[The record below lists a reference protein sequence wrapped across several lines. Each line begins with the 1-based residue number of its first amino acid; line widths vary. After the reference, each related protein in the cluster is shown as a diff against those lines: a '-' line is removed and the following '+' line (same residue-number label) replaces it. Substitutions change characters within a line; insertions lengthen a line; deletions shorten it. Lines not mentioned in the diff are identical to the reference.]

1 MLWSLVVLAPLS
13 LIASDLPRV
22 AAWPLAVA
30 AMAWAIF
37 DARRYRS
44 MAVRQLTIPA
54 GRGAATCD
62 GERIDGLR
70 AYWRGPLGF
79 LHWRDGHG
87 RRRHASFWPDTLPA
101 ALRREL
107 KLAMQQR
114 EAAST
119 PTSVA
124 G

>member
-13 LIASDLPRV
+13 LIASDLPRAV
-22 AAWPLAVA
+22 AWPLAVA
-30 AMAWAIF
+30 ATAWAII

-70 AYWRGPLGF
+70 A
-79 LHWRDGHG
+79 HWRDRHGH
-87 RRRHASFWPDTLPA
+87 RHRASFWPDTLPA
-101 ALRREL
+101 GMRREL
-107 KLAMQQR
+107 KIAMQRR
-114 EAAST
+114 EAASDR
-119 PTSVA
+119 PSMA

>member
-1 MLWSLVVLAPLS
+1 MLWSLAVLAPLS
-13 LIASDLPRV
+13 LLASDLPQAV
-22 AAWPLAVA
+22 AWPIAAA

-62 GERIDGLR
+62 GERIDSLR
-70 AYWRGPLGF
+70 VNWRGPLGF

-87 RRRHASFWPDTLPA
+87 RWRHVSFWPDTLPA

-119 PTSVA
+119 PASVA